1 MARRLIASIAGVLA
15 LILGQP
21 VESAAQDGAQTG
33 YGGGFYIRDAEGN
46 YELRLSTAFQARYL
60 YTLRSEGPSIDADD
74 DLDIGGF
81 QLRRVQLDFQG
92 HFFNPRWTYRFRL
105 DSGNGGTLTAAHLWV
120 AHTTDDG
127 GATIRFGQYKPD
139 FLQEE
144 SIGEPTQQSI
154 ERAYTTEYF
163 TVDYARGVQIVG
175 RPSDRVTLAGSL
187 HSGSYSF
194 RSDYTAAPT
203 EIAFAARAAWIPF
216 ADAPA
221 SAWGQ
226 FGDSQHWRGDQNAAL
241 IGVGVDYELGR
252 NDALSYPD
260 VLKWTV
266 DASLEAG
273 GASLFGAVIGQN
285 FTADAPLANGVP
297 ANIDGAS
304 QIGFVGQ
311 GAWFVIP
318 DELDVYARFE
328 SIDFDGVYYRVNQGA
343 IQSGSRDL
351 PENRL
356 SILTGGV
363 NRYLRRNNAR
373 LTFDVIH
380 AFDPVPVADSGN
392 ALLRSIAG
400 GQTAIRSQMQ
410 IRF

>member
-1 MARRLIASIAGVLA
+1 MTGALA
-15 LILGQP
+15 LLLGQP
-21 VESAAQDGAQTG
+21 EKSTAQDGGESG

-60 YTLRSEGPSIDADD
+60 YTLRSEGQSLDSDE

-92 HFFNPRWTYRFRL
+92 NFFNPRWTYRFRL
-105 DSGNGGTLTAAHLWV
+105 DSGNGGALSAAHLWI
-120 AHTTDDG
+120 AHTTEDG
-127 GATIRFGQYKPD
+127 LATVRFGQFKPD

-144 SIGEPTQQSI
+144 TIGEPAQQAI
-154 ERAYTTEYF
+154 ERDYTTEYF
-163 TVDYARGVQIVG
+163 TVDYARGVQLVG
-175 RPSDRVTLAGSL
+175 RPSDRVTLVGSL

-203 EIAFAARAAWIPF
+203 EIGFAARAAWIPF
-216 ADAPA
+216 AEAPA
-221 SAWGQ
+221 RAWGQ
-226 FGDSQHWRGDQNAAL
+226 FGDFQHWEGDQNAAL

-252 NDALSYPD
+252 SGESDYPD

-266 DASLEAG
+266 DASVEAG
-273 GASLFGAVIGQN
+273 GASLFGAVIGQS
-285 FTADAPLANGVP
+285 FTADSPLANGVP
-297 ANIDGAS
+297 ASIDGVS

-311 GAWFVIP
+311 GAWFLLP
-318 DELDVYARFE
+318 NSLDAFVRFE
-328 SIDFDGVYYRVNQGA
+328 SIDFDGVYYRLNQGS

-351 PENRL
+351 EESRL
-356 SILTGGV
+356 SILTAGV
-363 NRYLRRNNAR
+363 NHYLRRNNAR
-373 LTFDVIH
+373 LTFDVVH

-400 GQTAIRSQMQ
+400 GQTAIRTQMQ
-410 IRF
+410 LRF